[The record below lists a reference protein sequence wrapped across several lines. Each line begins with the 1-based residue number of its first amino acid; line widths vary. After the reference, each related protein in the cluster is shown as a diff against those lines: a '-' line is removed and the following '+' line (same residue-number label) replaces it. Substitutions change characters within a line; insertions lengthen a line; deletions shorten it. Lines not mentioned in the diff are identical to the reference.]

1 MSTNDAPQRVHR
13 IALLSTSDT
22 DLLSARASLA
32 AYNLG
37 NPARQSIEA
46 VLDGAEVAVLRV
58 LGSSAE
64 VAEELSALRATGL
77 PLVVLGGE
85 RTPSAELMEQSSV
98 PIGLAAQA
106 HSYLAEGGP
115 ANLAQLHAFLCD
127 TVLLDGQGFDEPVVI
142 PEWGYAERAAIGDA
156 VVDVRIGVLYYRAH
170 EVSGN
175 SGFAH
180 ALADAIEATGT
191 AVGVPI
197 FASSLRSAPDELFD
211 ALATLDA
218 VVVSLLAA
226 GGSKSASA
234 GAGEDDASWDIE
246 RIAAMNIPV
255 LQGLCLTSSRAE
267 WESSND
273 GVTPLDSATQ
283 IAIPEFDGRIITAPY
298 SFKEIDA
305 DGLPRYVADPERCAR
320 VAAIAVKHAVLRRIP
335 NEDKKLA
342 LVLSAYP
349 TKHSRVGNAVGLD
362 TPASAVRLLR
372 RLAQDGYDVG
382 DGFGVFG
389 IEDETQAGDRLMHTL
404 IDAGGQDEQWLTT
417 GQVDDAQVKVASAQ
431 YAQWTADLPAALR
444 DAMADAWGPA
454 PGRLF
459 VNDDGDLVLAA
470 LRSGNIVL
478 MIQPPRGFGE
488 NPVAIYHDP
497 DLPPSHHY
505 LAAYRWLEHG
515 FGAHA
520 VVHLG
525 KHGSM
530 EWLPGKNAALSAACA
545 TDAVLG
551 NLPLIYPFLVN
562 DPGEGAQAKRRAH
575 ATIVDHLIPPMARAE
590 SYGDIARL
598 EQLLDEYGN
607 IAAMDPAK
615 LPAIRGE
622 IWNLMRAAE
631 MHRDLG
637 LDDRPDDDEF
647 DDFLLHVDGWLC
659 EIKDAQIRDGLHVL
673 GEAPEGAARVNLVLA
688 ILRAAQVWGGRDHA
702 VPGLR
707 TALGLKEGAEIAAVD
722 EIETRARALIE
733 AMEAA
738 GWDADADTIDA
749 LHEAPDVRTSLRFAA
764 TEVVPRLAG
773 TAGELDAVMHALA
786 GGFVRPGPSG
796 SPLRGLVNV
805 LPTGR
810 NFYTVDPR
818 AVPSRLAW
826 QTGQAMAESLLQRY
840 LDDTGTYPESVGLSV
855 WGTSAMRTSGDDV
868 AEVLALLGVRPDWD
882 EASRRVSRLEIIRL
896 EELGRPRIDVTVRI
910 SGFFRDAFPH
920 VVIMLDD
927 AVRMVALLDEPDDDN
942 YVAAHA
948 RADLADH
955 GDERRATTRVFGSK
969 PGSYGAGILQVVE
982 AGTWRD
988 DKDLA
993 EVYTAWGGFAY
1004 GRGLSGTPAP
1014 DDMRTNYARIKVAAK
1029 NIDTREHDIADSD
1042 DYFQYHGGMIATV
1055 RALTGTDPKAYVG
1068 DSTTPDAVRTR
1079 TLAEETARVFRARVV
1094 NPRWISAMRRHG
1106 YKGAFELA
1114 ATVDYLFG
1122 FDATAGVL
1130 HDWMYEKLAESYVL
1144 DPDTREFLNRSNPWA
1159 LHGMVE
1165 RLQEAADRGLWAD
1178 PSPETMAALRQAY
1191 LEVEG
1196 DIEGRVGG

>member
-1 MSTNDAPQRVHR
+1 
-13 IALLSTSDT
+13 
-22 DLLSARASLA
+22 
-32 AYNLG
+32 
-37 NPARQSIEA
+37 
-46 VLDGAEVAVLRV
+46 
-58 LGSSAE
+58 
-64 VAEELSALRATGL
+64 
-77 PLVVLGGE
+77 
-85 RTPSAELMEQSSV
+85 
-98 PIGLAAQA
+98 GLAAQA

-673 GEAPEGAARVNLVLA
+673 GEA
-688 ILRAAQVWGGRDHA
+688 
-702 VPGLR
+702 
-707 TALGLKEGAEIAAVD
+707 
-722 EIETRARALIE
+722 
-733 AMEAA
+733 
-738 GWDADADTIDA
+738 
-749 LHEAPDVRTSLRFAA
+749 
-764 TEVVPRLAG
+764 
-773 TAGELDAVMHALA
+773 
-786 GGFVRPGPSG
+786 
-796 SPLRGLVNV
+796 
-805 LPTGR
+805 
-810 NFYTVDPR
+810 
-818 AVPSRLAW
+818 
-826 QTGQAMAESLLQRY
+826 
-840 LDDTGTYPESVGLSV
+840 
-855 WGTSAMRTSGDDV
+855 
-868 AEVLALLGVRPDWD
+868 
-882 EASRRVSRLEIIRL
+882 
-896 EELGRPRIDVTVRI
+896 
-910 SGFFRDAFPH
+910 
-920 VVIMLDD
+920 
-927 AVRMVALLDEPDDDN
+927 
-942 YVAAHA
+942 
-948 RADLADH
+948 
-955 GDERRATTRVFGSK
+955 
-969 PGSYGAGILQVVE
+969 
-982 AGTWRD
+982 
-988 DKDLA
+988 
-993 EVYTAWGGFAY
+993 
-1004 GRGLSGTPAP
+1004 
-1014 DDMRTNYARIKVAAK
+1014 
-1029 NIDTREHDIADSD
+1029 
-1042 DYFQYHGGMIATV
+1042 
-1055 RALTGTDPKAYVG
+1055 
-1068 DSTTPDAVRTR
+1068 
-1079 TLAEETARVFRARVV
+1079 
-1094 NPRWISAMRRHG
+1094 
-1106 YKGAFELA
+1106 
-1114 ATVDYLFG
+1114 
-1122 FDATAGVL
+1122 
-1130 HDWMYEKLAESYVL
+1130 
-1144 DPDTREFLNRSNPWA
+1144 
-1159 LHGMVE
+1159 
-1165 RLQEAADRGLWAD
+1165 
-1178 PSPETMAALRQAY
+1178 
-1191 LEVEG
+1191 
-1196 DIEGRVGG
+1196 

>member
-431 YAQWTADLPAALR
+431 YAQ
-444 DAMADAWGPA
+444 
-454 PGRLF
+454 
-459 VNDDGDLVLAA
+459 
-470 LRSGNIVL
+470 
-478 MIQPPRGFGE
+478 
-488 NPVAIYHDP
+488 
-497 DLPPSHHY
+497 
-505 LAAYRWLEHG
+505 
-515 FGAHA
+515 
-520 VVHLG
+520 
-525 KHGSM
+525 
-530 EWLPGKNAALSAACA
+530 LS
-545 TDAVLG
+545 
-551 NLPLIYPFLVN
+551 LI
-562 DPGEGAQAKRRAH
+562 H
-575 ATIVDHLIPPMARAE
+575 I
-590 SYGDIARL
+590 
-598 EQLLDEYGN
+598 
-607 IAAMDPAK
+607 
-615 LPAIRGE
+615 
-622 IWNLMRAAE
+622 
-631 MHRDLG
+631 
-637 LDDRPDDDEF
+637 
-647 DDFLLHVDGWLC
+647 
-659 EIKDAQIRDGLHVL
+659 
-673 GEAPEGAARVNLVLA
+673 
-688 ILRAAQVWGGRDHA
+688 
-702 VPGLR
+702 
-707 TALGLKEGAEIAAVD
+707 
-722 EIETRARALIE
+722 
-733 AMEAA
+733 
-738 GWDADADTIDA
+738 
-749 LHEAPDVRTSLRFAA
+749 
-764 TEVVPRLAG
+764 
-773 TAGELDAVMHALA
+773 
-786 GGFVRPGPSG
+786 
-796 SPLRGLVNV
+796 
-805 LPTGR
+805 
-810 NFYTVDPR
+810 
-818 AVPSRLAW
+818 
-826 QTGQAMAESLLQRY
+826 
-840 LDDTGTYPESVGLSV
+840 
-855 WGTSAMRTSGDDV
+855 
-868 AEVLALLGVRPDWD
+868 
-882 EASRRVSRLEIIRL
+882 
-896 EELGRPRIDVTVRI
+896 
-910 SGFFRDAFPH
+910 
-920 VVIMLDD
+920 
-927 AVRMVALLDEPDDDN
+927 
-942 YVAAHA
+942 
-948 RADLADH
+948 
-955 GDERRATTRVFGSK
+955 
-969 PGSYGAGILQVVE
+969 
-982 AGTWRD
+982 
-988 DKDLA
+988 
-993 EVYTAWGGFAY
+993 
-1004 GRGLSGTPAP
+1004 
-1014 DDMRTNYARIKVAAK
+1014 
-1029 NIDTREHDIADSD
+1029 
-1042 DYFQYHGGMIATV
+1042 
-1055 RALTGTDPKAYVG
+1055 
-1068 DSTTPDAVRTR
+1068 
-1079 TLAEETARVFRARVV
+1079 
-1094 NPRWISAMRRHG
+1094 
-1106 YKGAFELA
+1106 
-1114 ATVDYLFG
+1114 
-1122 FDATAGVL
+1122 
-1130 HDWMYEKLAESYVL
+1130 
-1144 DPDTREFLNRSNPWA
+1144 
-1159 LHGMVE
+1159 
-1165 RLQEAADRGLWAD
+1165 
-1178 PSPETMAALRQAY
+1178 
-1191 LEVEG
+1191 
-1196 DIEGRVGG
+1196 

>member
-1 MSTNDAPQRVHR
+1 MNTDDAPQRVHR

-37 NPARQSIEA
+37 NPARQSVEA
-46 VLDGAEVAVLRV
+46 ALDGAEVVVLRV

-64 VAEELSALRATGL
+64 VADELSALRATGL

-85 RTPSAELMEQSSV
+85 RMPSAELMEQSSV

-127 TVLLDGQGFDEPVVI
+127 TVLLDGQGFDEPVAI
-142 PEWGYAERAAIGDA
+142 PEWGYAKRAVMGNADA
-156 VVDVRIGVLYYRAH
+156 DVRIGVLYYRAH

-197 FASSLRSAPDELFD
+197 FASSLRSAPDDLFD
-211 ALATLDA
+211 ALTTLDA
-218 VVVSLLAA
+218 VVVSMLAA
-226 GGSKSASA
+226 GGSKSACA

-246 RIAAMNIPV
+246 RIAAMNISV

-267 WESSND
+267 WEVSND

-283 IAIPEFDGRIITAPY
+283 IAIPEFDGRISTVPY

-305 DGLPRYVADPERCAR
+305 DGLPHYVADPERCAR
-320 VAAIAVKHAVLRRIP
+320 VAAIAVKHALLRRIP

-382 DGFGVFG
+382 DGFGVLG
-389 IEDETQAGDRLMHTL
+389 IEDETPAGDRLMHTL

-417 GQVDDAQVKVASAQ
+417 DQVADAQVKVASAQ
-431 YAQWTADLPAALR
+431 YAQWTADLPAQLR

-551 NLPLIYPFLVN
+551 NLPLVYPFLVN

-722 EIETRARALIE
+722 EIETRARALVE

-738 GWDADADTIDA
+738 GWDADAVDA

-773 TAGELDAVMHALA
+773 TAGELDAVMQALA

-882 EASRRVSRLEIIRL
+882 EASRRVSRLEIIPL

-920 VVIMLDD
+920 VVMMLDD
-927 AVRMVALLDEPDDDN
+927 AVRMVALLDEPDEDN

-1004 GRGLSGTPAP
+1004 GRGLGGTPLRQTICAP
-1014 DDMRTNYARIKVAAK
+1014 T
-1029 NIDTREHDIADSD
+1029 TRESRWRPRISTPANTTSPTA
-1042 DYFQYHGGMIATV
+1042 MT
-1055 RALTGTDPKAYVG
+1055 TS
-1068 DSTTPDAVRTR
+1068 STTVAWSRPC
-1079 TLAEETARVFRARVV
+1079 
-1094 NPRWISAMRRHG
+1094 
-1106 YKGAFELA
+1106 
-1114 ATVDYLFG
+1114 
-1122 FDATAGVL
+1122 
-1130 HDWMYEKLAESYVL
+1130 
-1144 DPDTREFLNRSNPWA
+1144 A
-1159 LHGMVE
+1159 L
-1165 RLQEAADRGLWAD
+1165 
-1178 PSPETMAALRQAY
+1178 
-1191 LEVEG
+1191 
-1196 DIEGRVGG
+1196 

>member
-1 MSTNDAPQRVHR
+1 VNTDDAPQRVHR

-32 AYNLG
+32 AYKLG

-46 VLDGAEVAVLRV
+46 VLDGAEVVVLRV

-64 VAEELSALRATGL
+64 VADELSALRATGL

-85 RTPSAELMEQSSV
+85 RMPSAELMEQSSV

-127 TVLLDGQGFDEPVVI
+127 TVLLTGQGFDEPVVI
-142 PEWGYAERAAIGDA
+142 PEWGYAERAAIGTADVDA
-156 VVDVRIGVLYYRAH
+156 RIGVLYYRAH

-180 ALADAIEATGT
+180 ALADAIEAAGT

-218 VVVSLLAA
+218 VVISMLAA

-267 WESSND
+267 WDSNDD

-298 SFKEIDA
+298 SFKEVDA
-305 DGLPRYVADPERCAR
+305 DGLPHYVADPERCAR
-320 VAAIAVKHAVLRRIP
+320 VAAIAVKHALLRRVP
-335 NEDKKLA
+335 NEQKKLA

-382 DGFGVFG
+382 DGFGVLG
-389 IEDETQAGDRLMHTL
+389 IEDETRAGDRLMHTL

-417 GQVDDAQVKVASAQ
+417 EQVADAQVKVASAQ
-431 YAQWTADLPAALR
+431 YAKWTTHLPAQLR

-575 ATIVDHLIPPMARAE
+575 AIIVDHLIPPMARAE

-631 MHRDLG
+631 LHRDLG

-688 ILRAAQVWGGRDHA
+688 ILRATQVWGGQDHA

-722 EIETRARALIE
+722 EIETRARALVE

-738 GWDADADTIDA
+738 GWHADAVDA
-749 LHEAPDVRTSLRFAA
+749 LHEAPDVRMALRFAA

-773 TAGELDAVMHALA
+773 TAGELDAVMQALA

-840 LDDTGTYPESVGLSV
+840 LDDTETYPESVGLSV

-882 EASRRVSRLEIIRL
+882 EASRRVSRLEIIPL

-920 VVIMLDD
+920 VVMMLDD
-927 AVRMVALLDEPDDDN
+927 AVRMVALLDEPDEDN

-948 RADLADH
+948 RADLANH

-1004 GRGLSGTPAP
+1004 GRGLDGAAAAA
-1014 DDMRTNYARIKVAAK
+1014 DMRTNYARIKVAAK

-1042 DYFQYHGGMIATV
+1042 DYFQYHGGMVATV
-1055 RALTGTDPKAYVG
+1055 RALTGTDPKAYIG

-1079 TLAEETARVFRARVV
+1079 TLAEETTRVFRARVV

-1122 FDATAGVL
+1122 FDATAGVV

-1144 DPDTREFLNRSNPWA
+1144 DPTTREFLNQSNPWA

-1196 DIEGRVGG
+1196 DIEGRVGD